1 MSVIGL
7 SLSQTQ
13 TFVALR
19 SVLLAILPP
28 CTEVILG
35 QVNRVPEPKV
45 LDFVVMTPLRR
56 DRIETNVD
64 TYSDAVF
71 VASIANETMTVASV
85 SLGTIVIGA
94 ALFGVGLLSGSKI
107 CEFVSG
113 VNGGPGTYRIDP
125 CQTVATET
133 MAAGTSQLMQPTK
146 FTAQLDV
153 HGPNSA
159 DNAQV
164 ISTIFRDAYGVDLF
178 NAIDANITPLYADDP
193 HQMPFFN
200 DQQQYEDRWV
210 IEAVIQANQAV
221 LISQQFF
228 DGITVNL
235 IDVDADYPP
244 TGAP

>member
-71 VASIANETMTVASV
+71 VASIANEIMTVSSV

-146 FTAQLDV
+146 FTVQLDV

-178 NAIDANITPLYADDP
+178 NGIDAGVTPLYADDP
-193 HQMPFFN
+193 RQVPFIN
-200 DQQQYEDRWV
+200 DQQAWEERWSIESVLQVNPQV
-210 IEAVIQANQAV
+210 IVTQDFMDAVIVVLKSVEALYPAV
-221 LISQQFF
+221 
-228 DGITVNL
+228 
-235 IDVDADYPP
+235 
-244 TGAP
+244 